1 MVYAW
6 QGTPYVLDDT
16 GLKALCG
23 LHNLSEET
31 IALVEDI
38 RNNPPRRRVR
48 ANKLLK
54 NSPARFPSKKMG
66 HTIQAESRT
75 LELAS
80 IYQKE
85 FDNSVLEY
93 WDQPYVQADLNY
105 LSKTGKKVRAQST
118 LDFFVLSEH
127 FVGFEE
133 WKPWAKLEKEAVRSP
148 DRFRYAPELG
158 RFVSP
163 ALERFLEP
171 YGLAYRICTEKDI
184 NPVLVENMEFL
195 RGYFS
200 AVRSEDYP
208 DRTGQIRRHLQQ
220 SGFMSLEALI
230 DSGKFPVEDIYCAIA
245 DRLIFSRLDSSLLT
259 EPGIYY
265 VSASADDFP
274 EQTNFENPE
283 ASGLPEQITDAS
295 PEQIAQAIKKL
306 NIIRPILDG
315 QQSTEEVVKTSGFG
329 RTTIYRWLKQYR
341 SEGGLTG
348 LYDSVH
354 VRGNR
359 VSKLPAAAETII
371 DTTIREKYLTTGNKS
386 QAHVYKLICA
396 ACADAN
402 LERPAKNT
410 VRRRIDSLSKENS
423 NRIRRGNK
431 AAYQHSRYQG
441 FSGDRTVLYGCNR
454 FLQRCHIDHTQCD
467 VEITPSAGLP
477 SSRPWLTCIKDEFTG
492 MVLSVYFSFSAPSRV
507 SVMSALRLMVFK
519 HGVFP
524 EAVVVDGGK
533 EFSSIYFEKLMARYN
548 CTIIERTSNPRKGG
562 SVEREIDRINNL
574 FFHQLT
580 GNTQLTKDPR
590 SLSRSHNPKSLTI
603 WTLPAL
609 MHAAEIVVERL
620 NNIPSRQTGL
630 TPIQTREQSQHR
642 HGIRPG
648 TCMAYDQSFVLDT
661 LLEPKRSQVKLTNG
675 ATIQVNRIEYWH
687 NCMHRTYGE
696 KADVKFDPFNL
707 NHVYVR
713 IRNEWIKFTATRQQ
727 QSVDSPLAMAMT
739 AASRLETLRVS
750 AGLNEEARI
759 QASSLV
765 ELLEESV
772 QPLNGLLN
780 ADPLPAS
787 DAGFEAEE
795 AHPKDEQTMENDPI
809 EIWSL
814 DIPES
819 EYLGD

>member
-1 MVYAW
+1 M
-6 QGTPYVLDDT
+6 LDQS
-16 GLKALCG
+16 GLKALCR
-23 LHNLSEET
+23 LHNLSEEA
-31 IALVEDI
+31 IALIEDI

-93 WDQPYVQADLNY
+93 LDQPYVQADLNY

-127 FVGFEE
+127 FIGFEE
-133 WKPWAKLEKEAVRSP
+133 WKPWDKLEKEAARSP

-200 AVRSEDYP
+200 ATRSDGYP
-208 DRTGQIRRHLQQ
+208 DRAAQIQRHLQR

-230 DSGKFPVEDIYCAIA
+230 DSGRFSVEDIYCAIA
-245 DRLIFSRLDSSLLT
+245 DRLIFSSLESCLLT
-259 EPGIYY
+259 EPGTYY

-274 EQTNFENPE
+274 EQTSFENPE
-283 ASGLPEQITDAS
+283 ADSLPEQVTDAS

-306 NIIRPILDG
+306 NIIRPVLEKK
-315 QQSTEEVVKTSGFG
+315 QSAAGAADLAGVSVP
-329 RTTIYRWLKQYR
+329 TIYRWLKQYR
-341 SEGGLTG
+341 SQDDLSG

-354 VRGNR
+354 TRGNR
-359 VSKLPAAAETII
+359 DRKLPESVETII
-371 DTTIREKYLTTGNKS
+371 QTTIEDKYLSTKNKS
-386 QAHVYKLICA
+386 FAHVYRLICSACLA
-396 ACADAN
+396 AG
-402 LERPAKNT
+402 LEKPTQKT
-410 VRRRIDSLSKENS
+410 VKRRIDNLCKETS
-423 NRIRRGNK
+423 TRIRRGNK

-441 FSGDRTVLYGCNR
+441 FSGDRTALYGCNR

-467 VEITPSAGLP
+467 AEIAPSAGLP

-492 MVLSVYFSFSAPSRV
+492 MVLSVYFSFSPPSRV

-562 SVEREIDRINNL
+562 AVEREIDRINKL

-590 SLSRSHNPKSLTI
+590 SLSRSHNPKSLAI

-609 MHAAEIVVERL
+609 MHAAEIVVEQL

-630 TPIQTREQSQHR
+630 TPIQAREQSQHR

-648 TCMAYDQSFVLDT
+648 TRMAYDQSFVLDT
-661 LLEPKRSQVKLTNG
+661 LLEPRRSQVKLTNG

-687 NCMHRTYGE
+687 NCMHRTHGE

-713 IRNEWIKFTATRQQ
+713 IKNEWIKFTATRQQ

-739 AASRLETLRVS
+739 AASRLETLKVS

-765 ELLEESV
+765 ESLEESV
-772 QPLNGLLN
+772 QPLNELLDT
-780 ADPLPAS
+780 DPLPDS
-787 DAGFEAEE
+787 DTGFEAEVL
-795 AHPKDEQTMENDPI
+795 HQNDEQAVEDEPI
-809 EIWSL
+809 DIWSL

-819 EYLGD
+819 EYLGN